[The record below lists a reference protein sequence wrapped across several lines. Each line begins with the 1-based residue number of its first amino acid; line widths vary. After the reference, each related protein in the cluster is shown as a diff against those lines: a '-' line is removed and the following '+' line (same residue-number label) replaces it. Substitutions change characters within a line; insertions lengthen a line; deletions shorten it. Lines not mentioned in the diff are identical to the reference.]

1 MTTKKIRVEAV
12 REFLDDLHHLVR
24 KYKGHDTEIEVGQL
38 IDQLENGETPGDRI
52 PGVSYVV
59 YKVRLKGAGKGKRGG
74 FRVVYYVQT
83 ATFVLLVTIYAKSEQ
98 SDIRPEE
105 IRRIINDYDHE
116 DTPE

>member
-1 MTTKKIRVEAV
+1 MTTKKIKVEPLP
-12 REFLDDLHHLVR
+12 EFLKNFDHLAR
-24 KYKGHDTEIEVGQL
+24 KYKGLGTEKEVAAL
-38 IDQLENGETPGDRI
+38 VNQLEGGETPGDRI

-74 FRVVYYVQT
+74 LRVIYYLKT
-83 ATFVLLVTIYAKSEQ
+83 SAFVLMLRIYAKSEQ